1 MIKLTDAQR
10 GMLQAAMVRDDGAA
24 SMPAQASRAGAG
36 KVAASSRRPQANAG
50 GQGEGGRA
58 GLADG

>member
-10 GMLQAAMVRDDGAA
+10 GMLLAAMVRDDGAA
-24 SMPAQASRAGAG
+24 SMPAKASRVG
-36 KVAASSRRPQANAG
+36 KVAASSHRPQTDAG